1 MTYDFHLRRLAP
13 PVVARDGDDL
23 APVTA
28 RPSAALVGALRRE
41 NALVEEILG
50 TDDLSTTTDEY
61 LAANT
66 NQKYNRK
73 VRLVAVAGPAPR
85 APMIPVDGAADA
97 TAPTAPTAA
106 TAAASAAD
114 RFAPYPAVAALAHL
128 PTVSTVVPAT
138 SAGAEEA
145 PAVDLP
151 DVGSPDDVLGLL
163 ALTLPDRDN
172 RHLGYVDVFVAPQE
186 RGRGVGGALHDQA
199 LAVLRAE
206 GRRTAAAWTMHRA
219 GGPAGPAGAAGAAGP
234 AGPDTAGRPGAR
246 TALVPPTGVGSV
258 AQDSSTDWLLG
269 LGWTLQQCERHS
281 VLDLD
286 RSAEGRAQLETWRD
300 EAVAVAGPDYRVH
313 TWRGVVP
320 EDRRGQMAEL
330 LRNMSIDVPQA
341 DLDLEEEVWDAQR
354 VVDAGVSSER
364 AGLRTLATAVEHVPS
379 GDLVGY
385 TQVELPRAKPAVV
398 YQENTIV
405 LGAHRGHRLGLLV
418 KAVNH
423 LALLDG
429 FPDARRVHTWNAGEN
444 AHMLAINELM
454 GFRERSVEGAWERR
468 VDPSA

>member
-1 MTYDFHLRRLAP
+1 MESRLSNWPVQLRLVPENAPYLKGADLLIAADCTAFAHPDFHRTFLS
-13 PVVARDGDDL
+13 G
-23 APVTA
+23 
-28 RPSAALVGALRRE
+28 PSTVCLVGCPKLDDAEAYRE
-41 NALVEEILG
+41 KLG
-50 TDDLSTTTDEY
+50 ATEWDLIIVDEP
-61 LAANT
+61 
-66 NQKYNRK
+66 QQ
-73 VRLVAVAGPAPR
+73 
-85 APMIPVDGAADA
+85 
-97 TAPTAPTAA
+97 
-106 TAAASAAD
+106 
-114 RFAPYPAVAALAHL
+114 
-128 PTVSTVVPAT
+128 
-138 SAGAEEA
+138 
-145 PAVDLP
+145 
-151 DVGSPDDVLGLL
+151 L
-163 ALTLPDRDN
+163 AL
-172 RHLGYVDVFVAPQE
+172 
-186 RGRGVGGALHDQA
+186 
-199 LAVLRAE
+199 
-206 GRRTAAAWTMHRA
+206 
-219 GGPAGPAGAAGAAGP
+219 
-234 AGPDTAGRPGAR
+234 
-246 TALVPPTGVGSV
+246 
-258 AQDSSTDWLLG
+258 
-269 LGWTLQQCERHS
+269 
-281 VLDLD
+281 
-286 RSAEGRAQLETWRD
+286 RD
-300 EAVAVAGPDYRVH
+300 EAVAAAGPDYRVH

-320 EDRRGQMAEL
+320 EDRRDQMAEL

-468 VDPSA
+468 VDPTA